1 MQRLL
6 LGAGLTAV
14 LAAAL
19 TAAGCG
25 QLAQPA
31 PYGSC
36 AEPAAPAQPSRTAAL
51 PELKT
56 KAQADGEKEPT
67 ACIVAAPLFRP
78 DFRAG
83 VRLDEMQRVKITFSK
98 EAVSEG
104 APEESLNLAA
114 SIIVKG
120 DSISAT
126 FSALNRPFWRIS
138 ATPATTAESR
148 HPLLSPR
155 LSAKGLI
162 RDLTFMYWPA
172 KSIEASLAMTCPDC
186 RLSTSGSTRT
196 LTRNGQ
202 RVLESQREGG
212 AVILRNYPEGY
223 ELSIA
228 TDNAG

>member
-1 MQRLL
+1 MQRL
-6 LGAGLTAV
+6 LGAGLVTV

-36 AEPAAPAQPSRTAAL
+36 VEPAAPAQPSRTA
-51 PELKT
+51 
-56 KAQADGEKEPT
+56 

-104 APEESLNLAA
+104 APEESLNLVA

-162 RDLTFMYWPA
+162 RDLTFMYWPV

-228 TDNAG
+228 ADNAG